1 MAFLKK
7 NWGNILFIIFIA
19 LLFIPQ
25 TGMPIKVFVN
35 RIIAFSPSEVDE
47 EERILIQDYQWN
59 LSSLDGNRVNFSEAK
74 GKVTLVNLWATWCPP
89 CVAEMPSLQKL
100 YDSYGE
106 RVNFYFVSSESPEKL
121 KTFLQKKNYTLPVY
135 VENQSAPEAMR
146 TRSIPTTYVISK
158 EGKIVIN
165 KNGAAD
171 WDSEKVHKTLD
182 ALLAE

>member
-1 MAFLKK
+1 MTFLKK

-25 TGMPIKVFVN
+25 TGMPIKVLVN

-47 EERILIQDYQWN
+47 EERILIQDYQWH
-59 LSSLDGNRVNFSEAK
+59 LTSLEGNRVNFSEAK
-74 GKVTLVNLWATWCPP
+74 GKVILVNLWATWCPP

-100 YDSYGE
+100 YDSYGD

-121 KTFLQKKNYTLPVY
+121 ETFLQKKNYTLPVY

-146 TRSIPTTYVISK
+146 TRSIPTTFVISK

-165 KNGAAD
+165 KSGAAN
-171 WDSEKVHKTLD
+171 WDSKKVHKTLD